1 MNFKKIIIAGLVA
14 TTFTSFFFAQ
24 TENSDKN
31 QADVRIL
38 TVDEAVSLALENN
51 LQIKQSAMDLEIL
64 ALKNKYS
71 WNSASPS
78 FNLSVGAN
86 GSNSTTFVDN
96 PVDSSSL
103 GWSISGGVSLTLTP
117 ALATS
122 IKAAKLAYEAGE
134 NSLETTKRNIEL
146 QVRKTFY
153 SLLYFNENLEL
164 QKRNL
169 ETVKQNYESN
179 LRKYNQGRLDELNLL
194 KSQYNY
200 ESKIPTIETLKSTY
214 ETNLNNF
221 KMVLGVDLSEELEL
235 TGSLEEALNVSLDES
250 ILQQDVEEIPS
261 IKTTKKSIETAI
273 NAYAASKY
281 SAYGPTITFSVN
293 DNISKSDRTVSGI
306 KAKGDVGNNLSYS
319 ANVRIPL
326 DGYLP
331 WSNSKI
337 SMTSQ
342 EESIEKMKQSLED
355 AKVKARLSIKNTYS
369 QIAQAKIQL
378 QLNEKNVELAQ
389 KTYDMTKKAYDVGSS
404 DLLSLQT
411 AEDNLMQAKYSVT
424 NQKYQIISSILDLEN
439 TLGLPFGALNKRVVS
454 ENN

>member
-1 MNFKKIIIAGLVA
+1 MNFKKIILAGLMTA
-14 TTFTSFFFAQ
+14 TFSTFVFAQ
-24 TENSDKN
+24 ANNSDKN

-38 TVDEAVSLALENN
+38 TADEAVSLALENN
-51 LQIKQSAMDLEIL
+51 LQIKQGAMDLEIL

-86 GSNSTTFVDN
+86 GSNSTTFADN
-96 PVDSSSL
+96 PMDSSSL

-117 ALATS
+117 ALLTS
-122 IKAAKLAYEAGE
+122 IKSAQLAYEAGE

-164 QKRNL
+164 QQRNL
-169 ETVKQNYESN
+169 ETVKQTYESN

-200 ESKIPTIETLKSTY
+200 ESKIPSIETLKSTY

-221 KMVLGVDLSEELEL
+221 KLVLGVDLSENLKL
-235 TGSLEEALNVSLDES
+235 TGSLDEALNVSLDES

-261 IKTTKKSIETAI
+261 IRTTKKSIETAM
-273 NAYAASKY
+273 NAFVASKY
-281 SAYGPTITFSVN
+281 SAYGPTISFSVS
-293 DNISKSDRTVSGI
+293 DNISQSNRTVSGN
-306 KAKGDVGNNLSYS
+306 KSKGDVGNNLSYS

-337 SMTSQ
+337 NMISQ

-355 AKVKARLSIKNTYS
+355 AKIKAKLSIKNTYN
-369 QIAQAKIQL
+369 QIVQAKIQL
-378 QLNEKNVELAQ
+378 ELLEKSVELTQ
-389 KTYDMTKKAYDVGSS
+389 KTYDMAKKSYEVGAS

-411 AEDNLMQAKYSVT
+411 AEDNLASVKYNVT

-439 TLGLPFGALNKRVVS
+439 TLGLPFGTLNQTTKS
-454 ENN
+454 ENK

>member
-1 MNFKKIIIAGLVA
+1 MNFKKIFFAGLVA
-14 TTFTSFFFAQ
+14 ATFSTFVFAQ
-24 TENSDKN
+24 TENSDKT
-31 QADVRIL
+31 QTDIRLLTAD
-38 TVDEAVSLALENN
+38 DAVTLALENN
-51 LQIKQSAMDLEIL
+51 LQIKQSSMDLEIL

-71 WNSASPS
+71 WNSAAPS
-78 FNLSVGAN
+78 FSLTAGTN
-86 GSNSTTFVDN
+86 GSNSTTFSENSVDT
-96 PVDSSSL
+96 SSF
-103 GWSISGGVSLTLTP
+103 GWSVSGGVSFALTP

-164 QKRNL
+164 QQRNL

-221 KMVLGVDLSEELEL
+221 KLVLGVDLSEDLKL
-235 TGSLEEALNVSLDES
+235 TGSLDEALNVSLDES

-261 IKTTKKSIETAI
+261 IKTTKKSIETAM
-273 NAYAASKY
+273 NALTASKY
-281 SAYGPTITFSVN
+281 SAYGPTISFSLN
-293 DNISKSDRTVSGI
+293 DSISQSTRSISGN
-306 KAKGDVGNNLSYS
+306 KTKGDVGNNLSYS

-337 SMTSQ
+337 NMVSQ
-342 EESIEKMKQSLED
+342 EESIEKMRQSLED
-355 AKVKARLSIKNTYS
+355 AKIKAKLSIKNTYN
-369 QIAQAKIQL
+369 QIKQAKIQL
-378 QLNEKNVELAQ
+378 ELLEKSVELTQ

-411 AEDNLMQAKYSVT
+411 AEDNLASAKYNVT
-424 NQKYQIISSILDLEN
+424 NQKYQIISNILDLEN
-439 TLGLPFGALNKRVVS
+439 TLGIPFGTLNQGSKS
-454 ENN
+454 EN